1 MASEATLMKALTVA
15 IDGPAGAGK
24 STVAREVA
32 RRLGYLYVDTG
43 AMYRAVALKA
53 LRQGVAL
60 DDAAEVTRI
69 AREAQIRL
77 EPPPDG
83 APAGSGVRVLLDG
96 EEVGAAIRT
105 PEVSDL
111 SSRVSSF
118 PGVREQMVRRQREM
132 GQGGGVVM
140 EGRDIGTVVFPEA
153 EVKVF
158 LDASTAERA
167 RRRRRELEARGIGA
181 PLARVRQEIE
191 ERDARDE
198 GRDTSPMVPAADA
211 VELVTD
217 GLSIQ
222 EVIER
227 ILALCRAAGEAV

>member
-1 MASEATLMKALTVA
+1 MKPLTIA

-53 LRQGVAL
+53 LRMGVSPE
-60 DDAAEVTRI
+60 DAEAATAV
-69 AREAQIRL
+69 AREAPIRL
-77 EPPPDG
+77 EPPPPG
-83 APAGSGVRVLLDG
+83 APPGAGGRVFLDG

-111 SSRVSSF
+111 SSRVSVV
-118 PGVREQMVRRQREM
+118 PGVRQEMVRRQREM
-132 GQGGGVVM
+132 GRHGGVVM

-153 EVKVF
+153 DVKIF
-158 LDASTAERA
+158 LDASLPERA
-167 RRRRRELEARGIGA
+167 RRRRRDLEARGVGL
-181 PLARVRQEIE
+181 PLEQVRREIE
-191 ERDARDE
+191 ARDARDA
-198 GRDTSPMVPAADA
+198 GRNTSPMCPAPDA
-211 VELVTD
+211 VSLVTD
-217 GLSIQ
+217 GLSVE

-227 ILALCRAAGEAV
+227 ILDLCRAAERRR